1 MPHLTRWASAVTT
14 APVAKTEALLETL
27 RELLAA
33 GNPGLVTHTDFVDLE
48 DRVAELEELLDEIE
62 ERLEV
67 AAAAD

>member
-1 MPHLTRWASAVTT
+1 MTRWTSAVTT
-14 APVAKTEALLETL
+14 AAVAKTEALLEAL

-33 GNPGLVTHTDFVDLE
+33 GNPGLVTRTDFVDLE

-62 ERLEV
+62 ERLDQ